1 MIDKKFNDDELIIN
15 TFSIKI
21 ISKDEYLNIAKT
33 NREIREKE
41 NITYID
47 LKTEKDNWLEQVWYS
62 YTHEKLYSY
71 IYTNYILKIHNIIY
85 FLQDIWNWI
94 KKQETNTWWD
104 KFILFQ
110 DNLFYDKW
118 FNLCW
123 YFKESPK
130 KS

>member
-47 LKTEKDNWLEQVWYS
+47 LKTEKDN
-62 YTHEKLYSY
+62 
-71 IYTNYILKIHNIIY
+71 
-85 FLQDIWNWI
+85 
-94 KKQETNTWWD
+94 
-104 KFILFQ
+104 
-110 DNLFYDKW
+110 
-118 FNLCW
+118 
-123 YFKESPK
+123 
-130 KS
+130 